1 MKEVLT
7 KKELEQVEEQV
18 SEFFNKLDF
27 VVNFNVSLNQETV
40 LIEAQSEEPRALIG
54 EQGKVLLQIQR
65 LLGAVLNKSLGKQFY
80 IELDINDYKKKKIQY
95 LKEMAKE
102 IADKVVLT
110 QQEKI
115 LFPMPSYQRR
125 IIHLELADRRD
136 VTTQSMGKEPERRVA
151 IKPYP

>member
-1 MKEVLT
+1 MKEILT
-7 KKELEQVEEQV
+7 KKELKQIEEQV